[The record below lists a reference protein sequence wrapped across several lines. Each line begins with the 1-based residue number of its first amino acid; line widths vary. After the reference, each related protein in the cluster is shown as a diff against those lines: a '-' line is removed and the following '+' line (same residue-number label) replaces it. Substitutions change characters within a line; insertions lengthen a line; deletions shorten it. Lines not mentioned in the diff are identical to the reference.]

1 MIDGGTAIVVLLS
14 SVLGYLI
21 WDTYF
26 SNEVEYVTSSIDQQS
41 YLVRSLPDKQA
52 AADLL
57 SQIRTKLEKF
67 VEHLQKQ
74 FTEDDRVKQIK
85 ENFRSDKIS
94 EGSDNTKYTSYSI
107 NKGEKIVLCIR
118 SRDEQKK
125 LVDLNTMMFVVLH
138 EIAHIG
144 TKSIGH
150 TPEFW
155 DNFKWILKEAVN
167 TGIYTSQDFNNK
179 PVEYCGIQI
188 TDNPLNSGK

>member
-1 MIDGGTAIVVLLS
+1 MDGGTLIVVLLS

-26 SNEVEYVTSSIDQQS
+26 SNEVEYVTSTVDQQT
-41 YLVRSLPDKQA
+41 YLVQSLPDKQA
-52 AADLL
+52 AADLIAR
-57 SQIRTKLEKF
+57 IRGKLEQF
-67 VEHLQKQ
+67 VDHLKKN
-74 FTEDDRVKQIK
+74 FSEDVRVERIQ

-94 EGSDNTKYTSYSI
+94 EGSENSKYTSYSI

-118 SRDEQKK
+118 SKDQQKK

-138 EIAHIG
+138 ELAHIA

-167 TGIYTSQDFNNK
+167 TGVYKSQDFNNK

-188 TDNPLNSGK
+188 TDNPLNHDG

>member
-1 MIDGGTAIVVLLS
+1 MDGGTLIVVLLS

-26 SNEVEYVTSSIDQQS
+26 SNEVEYVTSTVDQQT
-41 YLVRSLPDKQA
+41 YLVQSLPDKQA
-52 AADLL
+52 AADLIAR
-57 SQIRTKLEKF
+57 IRGKLEQF
-67 VEHLQKQ
+67 VDHLKKN
-74 FTEDDRVKQIK
+74 FSVDVRVERIQ

-94 EGSDNTKYTSYSI
+94 EGSENSKYTSYSI

-118 SRDEQKK
+118 SKDQQKK

-138 EIAHIG
+138 ELAHIA

-155 DNFKWILKEAVN
+155 DNFKWILKEAVGTN
-167 TGIYTSQDFNNK
+167 TYISQDFRSK

-188 TDNPLNSGK
+188 TDNPLLHS

>member
-1 MIDGGTAIVVLLS
+1 MDGGTVIVVLLS

-26 SNEVEYVTSSIDQQS
+26 SNEVEYVTSTIDQQS
-41 YLVRSLPDKQA
+41 YLVQSLPDKQA
-52 AADLL
+52 AADLIAR
-57 SQIRTKLEKF
+57 IRGKLEQF
-67 VEHLQKQ
+67 VDHLKKN
-74 FTEDDRVKQIK
+74 FSDDVRVERIQ

-94 EGSDNTKYTSYSI
+94 EGSENSKYTSYSI

-118 SRDEQKK
+118 SKDQQKK

-138 EIAHIG
+138 ELAHIA

-167 TGIYTSQDFNNK
+167 TGVYKSQDFNNK

-188 TDNPLNSGK
+188 SDNPLNHDG

>member
-1 MIDGGTAIVVLLS
+1 MDGGTVIFIVLS
-14 SVLGYLI
+14 VVLGYLV

-26 SNEVEYVTSSIDQQS
+26 SNEVEYVTSSIDQKS
-41 YLVRSLPDKQA
+41 YLVRSLPDKQEA
-52 AADLL
+52 ANLL
-57 SQIRTKLEKF
+57 SQIREKLEKF

-74 FTEDDRVKQIK
+74 FKDDDRVKQIK

-94 EGSDNTKYTSYSI
+94 EGSESTKYTSYSI

-118 SRDEQKK
+118 SKDEQKK

-167 TGIYTSQDFNNK
+167 TGIYKSQDFNNK

-188 TDNPLNSGK
+188 TDNPLNSDK

>member
-1 MIDGGTAIVVLLS
+1 MDGGTLIVVLLS

-26 SNEVEYVTSSIDQQS
+26 SNEVEYVTSTVDQQT
-41 YLVRSLPDKQA
+41 YLVQSLPDKQA
-52 AADLL
+52 AADLIAR
-57 SQIRTKLEKF
+57 IRGKLEQF
-67 VEHLQKQ
+67 VDHLKKN
-74 FTEDDRVKQIK
+74 FSEDVRVERIQ

-94 EGSDNTKYTSYSI
+94 EGSKNSKYTSYSI

-118 SRDEQKK
+118 SKDQQKK

-138 EIAHIG
+138 ELAHIA

-167 TGIYTSQDFNNK
+167 TGVYKSQDFNNK

-188 TDNPLNSGK
+188 TDNPLNHDG

>member
-1 MIDGGTAIVVLLS
+1 MDGGTVIVVLLS
-14 SVLGYLI
+14 TVLGYLI

-26 SNEVEYVTSSIDQQS
+26 SNEVEYVTSTIDQQS
-41 YLVRSLPDKQA
+41 YLVQSLPDKQA
-52 AADLL
+52 AADLIAR
-57 SQIRTKLEKF
+57 IREKLEQF
-67 VEHLQKQ
+67 VDHLKKN
-74 FTEDDRVKQIK
+74 FSDDVRVERIQ

-94 EGSDNTKYTSYSI
+94 EGSENSKYTSYSI

-118 SRDEQKK
+118 SKDQQKK

-138 EIAHIG
+138 ELAHIA

-167 TGIYTSQDFNNK
+167 TGVYKSQDFNNK
-179 PVEYCGIQI
+179 PVEYCGIEI
-188 TDNPLNSGK
+188 TDNPLNHD

>member
-1 MIDGGTAIVVLLS
+1 MDGGTVIVVLLS

-26 SNEVEYVTSSIDQQS
+26 SNEVEYVTSTIDQQS
-41 YLVRSLPDKQA
+41 YLVQSLPDKQA
-52 AADLL
+52 AADLIAR
-57 SQIRTKLEKF
+57 IRGKLEQF
-67 VEHLQKQ
+67 VDHLKKN
-74 FTEDDRVKQIK
+74 FSDDVRVERIQ

-94 EGSDNTKYTSYSI
+94 EGSENSKYTSYSI

-118 SRDEQKK
+118 SKDQQKK

-138 EIAHIG
+138 ELAHIA

-167 TGIYTSQDFNNK
+167 TGIYKSQDFNNK

-188 TDNPLNSGK
+188 TDNPLNHDG

>member
-1 MIDGGTAIVVLLS
+1 MDGGTVIVVLLS

-26 SNEVEYVTSSIDQQS
+26 SNEVEYVTSTVDQQS
-41 YLVRSLPDKQA
+41 YLVRSLPDKQE
-52 AADLL
+52 AADLIAR
-57 SQIRTKLEKF
+57 IRGKLEQF
-67 VEHLQKQ
+67 VDHLKKN
-74 FTEDDRVKQIK
+74 FSDDVRVERIQ

-94 EGSDNTKYTSYSI
+94 EGSESTKYTSYSI

-118 SRDEQKK
+118 SKDEQKK

-138 EIAHIG
+138 ELAHIA

-155 DNFKWILKEAVN
+155 ENFKWILKESVN
-167 TGIYTSQDFNNK
+167 TGIYKSQDFNNK

-188 TDNPLNSGK
+188 TDNPLNHDG